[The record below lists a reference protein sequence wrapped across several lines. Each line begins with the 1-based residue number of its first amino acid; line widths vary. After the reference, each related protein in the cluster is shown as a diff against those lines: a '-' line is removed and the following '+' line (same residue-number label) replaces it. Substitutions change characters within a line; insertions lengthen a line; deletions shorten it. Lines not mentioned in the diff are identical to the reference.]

1 MKKHSY
7 FFRAHEKYTTKKA
20 RYQKN
25 VSDIIFYAS
34 WRHLFYGLRIKQGK
48 KSN

>member
-1 MKKHSY
+1 MKNIAI

-20 RYQKN
+20 RYQKKCLRYN
-25 VSDIIFYAS
+25 FYAS